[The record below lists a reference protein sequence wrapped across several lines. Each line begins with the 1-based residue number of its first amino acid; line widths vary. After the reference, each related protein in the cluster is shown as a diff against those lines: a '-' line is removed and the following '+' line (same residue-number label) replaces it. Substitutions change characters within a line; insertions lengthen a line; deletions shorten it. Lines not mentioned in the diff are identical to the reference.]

1 MTAKPDSAIL
11 IFDLLKMNP
20 RGLNIREISELTGL
34 NRMSVAKYLDIMTAT
49 ETVVVR
55 MIGSSKIYYI
65 PQRIPASAF
74 LEYTSKHYCIT
85 DSNLKIVQFHEW
97 IPSNVGLTK
106 RDMDGVSLTEM
117 LRDRIVNF
125 ADCEEA
131 FKKALAGEP
140 STVVVEDL
148 YKGVHKFFEIHHMP
162 IRFPDGTHGM
172 MAISM
177 EITDKKLVEIEL
189 RREAELFRDMVEHL
203 PDIVFT
209 TDLDCR
215 ITYISPR
222 AKDYG
227 IVPADIVGRHFWDL
241 AVPEDLRKATA
252 ALLAVKNTGVSGV
265 VRFRHVSPD
274 GRTVIFEAACSSR
287 IAPAGPC
294 TGISG
299 TLRDMTGRAAENR
312 YP

>member
-11 IFDLLKMNP
+11 IFDLLKLNP
-20 RGLNIREISELTGL
+20 RGLNIREISQLTGL
-34 NRMSVAKYLDIMTAT
+34 NRMSVAKYLDVMTAT
-49 ETVVVR
+49 EAVVVR

-65 PQRIPASAF
+65 PQKIPASAF

-85 DSNLKIVQFHEW
+85 DSKFKIVQFHEW
-97 IPSNVGLTK
+97 IPSNVGLTP
-106 RDMDGVSLTEM
+106 RDMEGVSLPDM

-162 IRFPDGTHGM
+162 IQFPDGSHGM
-172 MAISM
+172 MAISQ

-189 RREAELFRDMVEHL
+189 RREAERFRDMVEHL

-209 TDLDCR
+209 TDLEGR

-227 IVPADIVGRHFWDL
+227 IVPADTVGRLFWDL

-252 ALLAVKNTGVSGV
+252 RLLAVKNTGIPGV
-265 VRFRHVSPD
+265 VWFRHICPG
-274 GRTVIFEAACSSR
+274 GRTVIFEAAFSLRTESSGSR
-287 IAPAGPC
+287 

-299 TLRDMTGRAAENR
+299 TIRDVTDRISL
-312 YP
+312 P